1 MNEMNADVL
10 KIPRKRIRL
19 YLEWSKKKK
28 RIHNLT
34 ISVRRNEYFT
44 TARHEKEKQML

>member
-10 KIPRKRIRL
+10 KIPRKRISL
-19 YLEWSKKKK
+19 YLEWSKKKKK

-34 ISVRRNEYFT
+34 ISGVRRNEYIT
-44 TARHEKEKQML
+44 TARH

>member
-10 KIPRKRIRL
+10 KIPRKRISL
-19 YLEWSKKKK
+19 YLEWSKKK

-44 TARHEKEKQML
+44 TARREKEKPIL